1 MCVLNEKRCKIKL
14 ILIKLF
20 ILMLIKLLL
29 LPQQCPKV
37 LPQQSPT
44 DGYIA

>member
-14 ILIKLF
+14 ILINLF

-37 LPQQSPT
+37 LPQQCPT